1 MSKENVTLLR
11 ELTSEWNRD
20 WDSGDLTVQP
30 EHWDPQ
36 VEFLPLRAAT
46 EGPYRGISGI
56 EAFVADTSET
66 FDKFEFRTEFEDLGD
81 QVLVWGTIHVRAK
94 GSGLET
100 DIPMGGLYEF
110 REGKIVR
117 WEDFGSKEKA
127 LEAAGLQ
134 E

>member
-1 MSKENVTLLR
+1 LR
-11 ELTSEWNRD
+11 TRARPSTS
-20 WDSGDLTVQP
+20 Q
-30 EHWDPQ
+30 
-36 VEFLPLRAAT
+36 
-46 EGPYRGISGI
+46 
-56 EAFVADTSET
+56 
-66 FDKFEFRTEFEDLGD
+66 FRTEFEDLGD

-117 WEDFGSKEKA
+117 CEDFGSKEKA